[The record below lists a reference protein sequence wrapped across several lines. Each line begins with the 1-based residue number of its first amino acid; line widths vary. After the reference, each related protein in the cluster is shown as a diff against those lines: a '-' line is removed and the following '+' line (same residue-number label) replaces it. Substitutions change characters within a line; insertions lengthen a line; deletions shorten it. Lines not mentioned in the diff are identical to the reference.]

1 MLRMRKRFLIPLLS
15 SVVAGVCCLPAMA
28 NWEHY
33 NGYSGSWYDDDG
45 ARFIISVRGGMAWG
59 NSKIQND
66 AGALTT
72 SYYYDQTHNIL
83 VSSVYYATCDQ
94 YPDKCPGFVASDY
107 EYAGYAAL
115 GDLDAPENFNRV
127 SFAAGASLGWTI
139 PNSPRWRMELGWDH
153 ISEAEYNTS
162 PLFSGNLALQ
172 GGDISG
178 IEIDQESG
186 AVQSKV
192 TSDIFSAMVFY
203 DFFDGMVKPLNK
215 VIPYIGFGLG
225 YVDSATELELADIY
239 GDLSEVRDLGIYAE
253 NDDGVYKFYKST
265 DNSNSIAGI
274 GSLGISY
281 GITDKV
287 YLDAGIRVMY
297 IPKIRWTLSNADG
310 SKHRDWFSA
319 KNMIYTNAMVG
330 IRFEF

>member
-1 MLRMRKRFLIPLLS
+1 MRKRFLIPLLS
-15 SVVAGVCCLPAMA
+15 SLVAGACCLPAMA

-33 NGYSGSWYDDDG
+33 NDYSGSWYDDDG
-45 ARFIISVRGGMAWG
+45 ARFVISIRGGGAFG
-59 NSKIQND
+59 NAKIQND
-66 AGALTT
+66 IGALT
-72 SYYYDQTHNIL
+72 SEYYYNSQDNIL
-83 VSSVYYATCDQ
+83 ISAKYYADCSHGGCD
-94 YPDKCPGFVASDY
+94 GFNPNDY
-107 EYAGYAAL
+107 VYAGYAQL
-115 GDLDAPENFNRV
+115 GDLEAQEKFNRV

-162 PLFSGNLALQ
+162 PLFTGNLPLQ
-172 GGDISG
+172 GGYVSG
-178 IEIDQESG
+178 IEASQESG

-215 VIPYIGFGLG
+215 VIPYIGFGIG
-225 YVDSATELELADIY
+225 YVDSATELQLADIY
-239 GDLSEVRDLGIYAE
+239 GDLSEIQDLGSYAE
-253 NDDGVYKFYKST
+253 IDEAGVYKFYKST

-287 YLDAGIRVMY
+287 YLDAGVRVMY
-297 IPKIRWTLSNADG
+297 IPKIKWTLSNSDG